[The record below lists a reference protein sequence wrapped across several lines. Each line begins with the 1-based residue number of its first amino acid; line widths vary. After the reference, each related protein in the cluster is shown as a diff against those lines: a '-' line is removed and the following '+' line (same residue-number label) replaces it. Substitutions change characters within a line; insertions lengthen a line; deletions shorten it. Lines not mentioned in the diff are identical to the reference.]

1 MGSSWDPFTFSGNP
15 ICSPELERYLRAVQL
30 EQSKSHVVQ
39 KQAKPLFLDK
49 LRSISAQIKDMLK
62 ESHLKASDRY
72 ILLRDQAFFKVQY
85 FSGDRANVLGLCLS
99 QEVKQ
104 FLKGNGLLF
113 SHTVD
118 KTLGKGKLNEF
129 CLSRIVDDIIW
140 PVSALETYVE
150 GACLLGVDLRF
161 GYLFR
166 TLSRNRR
173 EVTDFPVSSSVM
185 YDRLKKIFKET

>member
-85 FSGDRANVLGLCLS
+85 FSGDRANVLWLCLS

-129 CLSRIVDDIIW
+129 CLSRIKN
-140 PVSALETYVE
+140 S
-150 GACLLGVDLRF
+150 
-161 GYLFR
+161 
-166 TLSRNRR
+166 
-173 EVTDFPVSSSVM
+173 
-185 YDRLKKIFKET
+185 